1 LIGGIIEVFPI
12 PSAAMT
18 TTYTTEIAANFCAAI
33 ADGGSLRSVCK
44 KAGMP
49 SKATVFRWLAEQPDF
64 VKMYEK
70 ATDERADGQID
81 EIVDIADN
89 CKPDKD
95 SIRKAK
101 LRIDARV
108 EQAQRMKPRKYGRQ
122 LQLTGE
128 GGGPVPVQASLD
140 VAGLSTAALAEIMKA
155 KDAAERR

>member
-1 LIGGIIEVFPI
+1 M
-12 PSAAMT
+12 SRD
-18 TTYTTEIAANFCAAI
+18 TYTPELAAKFCAAL

-49 SKATVFRWLAEQPDF
+49 SKATVFRWLGEHDDF

-89 CKPDKD
+89 CPADKAE
-95 SIRKAK
+95 IQKAK
-101 LRIDARV
+101 LRIHARV

-128 GGGPVPVQASLD
+128 GGGPVQAQASLD
-140 VAGLSTAALAEIMKA
+140 VAGLPTEVLAAIMKA
-155 KDAAERR
+155 KDAAERG

>member
-1 LIGGIIEVFPI
+1 
-12 PSAAMT
+12 MT
-18 TTYTTEIAANFCAAI
+18 RDTYTPALAAKFCAAI

-49 SKATVFRWLAEQPDF
+49 SKATVFRWLGDHPDF

-70 ATDERADGQID
+70 ATDERADLQID

-89 CKPDKD
+89 CKPEKEE
-95 SIRKAK
+95 IAKAK
-101 LRIDARV
+101 LRIHARV

-128 GGGPVPVQASLD
+128 GGGPVPVAATLD
-140 VAGLSTAALAEIMKA
+140 VAGLPTEVLTAIMKA